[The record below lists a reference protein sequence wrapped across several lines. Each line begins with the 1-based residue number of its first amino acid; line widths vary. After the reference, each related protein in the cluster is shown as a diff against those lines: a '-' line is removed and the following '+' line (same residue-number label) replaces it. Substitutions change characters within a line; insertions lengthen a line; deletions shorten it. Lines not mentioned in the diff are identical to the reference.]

1 MMKRKQF
8 LKPLFLLCAL
18 LVGGL
23 NSVWGQTAETIAS
36 FVAATYNGGTTNG
49 WQVNADYAT
58 AGGGYYLLTAS
69 NKVITTPSINWG
81 KYSNVTITIKA
92 RTYGGPSDAEKKI
105 SVMQG
110 TAELTSYSPSKTSLT
125 NSSELEISPSGN
137 GSLTISCPNASNNK
151 GSGVSEITIKGIS
164 ISDVETCATPTFS
177 PAAGAVKEG
186 TKVTISSTT
195 EGATIYY
202 TTDGTTPTTSSTQG
216 TTVTINEACTV
227 NAIAVKEGMDN
238 SAVATAKYTIVTP
251 VPGYVIDF
259 ESSLDSYVDWTISNA
274 EIATGEINAHSGTY
288 YATTGGKGKVSFQ
301 TKEKIELPGT
311 FTCYI
316 SKTGTNTNANS
327 KWYVQVSEDGTTWT
341 DVNTPHAA
349 GDGVTAGTWYE
360 ITANLDSY
368 SNVYVRLYYDGTTAI
383 RTVDDITLTM
393 RDPNA
398 KATPTVTINAT
409 GLTTDIAGET
419 DVAAGTLTATVTSG
433 ETNVDNPSITWNS
446 SEPTVA
452 TIDATGAVTLKT
464 VGTTTITATFAGNDN
479 YNEATATYELKVTDS
494 KAKGGVNNPYT
505 VAEAIAATPAT
516 GTSDNVYIKGIVSA
530 FYKTSITG
538 DGTNYRYYISD
549 DGTTTNQLLVYKGK
563 GLNNVAFDRDD
574 DLLIGD
580 EVIILGGLTTYESAP
595 EVASGNYIVSLNREK
610 DDATIVV
617 SDADVAYGTTYTLD
631 DSEFKSGDITL
642 TSSNEAVA
650 TVEGLV
656 ITTVAVGTT
665 TITVETAENDYY
677 NAGSETFTLTVT
689 APEGKTTAAVNGFN
703 KVTTTAGITDGDYL
717 IVYEAGNVAF
727 NGGLK
732 DLDVKSNTIPVT
744 IADEVIEATETTK
757 AAIFTINTAAGTLKN
772 KSGKYVY
779 ANTYG
784 NRLDISE
791 TAPNFTNTF
800 SIDNNGDAVIGVKFT
815 DGTVTMRYNKASDQA
830 RFRYYKS
837 GQQAIQLY
845 KLEEADITVTLN
857 ASGYASYC
865 SEYPLDFT
873 NAEADGYSAWQIT
886 AVDGSDITFEQITG
900 SVKGGTGVLLKG
912 EAGATITL
920 TSVASE
926 TELTGNKLKGT
937 LAPTYIAANEYY
949 GLSGKKFVKIK
960 AGTVKAGKAI
970 LPISASN
977 GAPELNMIFSGE
989 GTTGIR
995 SIDNGQLTIDNVYYD
1010 LSGRRVAE
1018 PTKGVYI
1025 VNGKKVVIK

>member
-1 MMKRKQF
+1 MMKRKQL

-23 NSVWGQTAETIAS
+23 NSVWAEEVT
-36 FVAATYNGGTTNG
+36 FDFNDYKGKGTTSSGSEYTMVKDDVSIGNNKFYGNNSYAHFYANG
-49 WQVNADYAT
+49 TITITPA
-58 AGGGYYLLTAS
+58 AG
-69 NKVITTPSINWG
+69 
-81 KYSNVTITIKA
+81 VTITQVVITA
-92 RTYGGPSDAEKKI
+92 SSSSYNGYQSNGTITASDGEV
-105 SVMQG
+105 SGEG
-110 TAELTSYSPSKTSLT
+110 TTITWTGSATSAFTL
-125 NSSELEISPSGN
+125 
-137 GSLTISCPNASNNK
+137 SNNK
-151 GSGVSEITIKGIS
+151 QIRWTS
-164 ISDVETCATPTFS
+164 IVVTYTRSSTPTCATPTFS
-177 PAAGAVKEG
+177 PAAGAVTEG
-186 TKVTISSTT
+186 TKVTISST

-202 TTDGTTPTTSSTQG
+202 TTDGSTPTTSSTQG
-216 TTVTINEACTV
+216 TSVTINEACTV
-227 NAIAVKEGMDN
+227 KAIAVKDGMDN
-238 SAVATAKYTIVTP
+238 SAVAAAEYTIVTP
-251 VPGYVIDF
+251 VSGYVIDF
-259 ESSLDSYVDWTISNA
+259 ESDLNLYADWTITNLTKSN
-274 EIATGEINAHSGTY
+274 ETITAHGGTY
-288 YATTGGKGKVSFQ
+288 FAKTNGTNTASVV

-316 SKTGTNTNANS
+316 SKIGTNTNSSSNW
-327 KWYVQVSEDGTTWT
+327 KVQVSEDGSSWTVVTT
-341 DVNTPHAA
+341 HAA
-349 GDGVTAGTWYE
+349 AANVTAGTWYE
-360 ITANLDSY
+360 ITANLESY
-368 SNVYVRLYYDGTTAI
+368 SNVYVRLYYDGTSAV

-398 KATPTVTINAT
+398 KATPTVTIDAT
-409 GLTTDIAGET
+409 GLTTTDMAGAT
-419 DVAAGTLTATVTSG
+419 DVAAGTLTATVASG
-433 ETNVDNPSITWNS
+433 ETTITSPAVTWNS
-446 SEPTVA
+446 SNTAVA
-452 TIDATGAVTLKT
+452 TIDASTGAVTLKH
-464 VGTTTITATFAGNDN
+464 VGTTTITAVFAGNDN
-479 YNEATATYELKVTDS
+479 YNEATATYELTVTDS
-494 KAKGGVNNPYT
+494 YAKGGVNNPYT

-530 FYKTSITG
+530 FYNTSITG
-538 DGTNYRYYISD
+538 DGSDYRYYISD

-580 EVIILGGLTTYESAP
+580 EVTILGGLTTYQSAP

-617 SDADVAYGTTYTLD
+617 SDAVVPYGTTYTLD
-631 DSEFKSGDITL
+631 DSKFKSGDITL
-642 TSSNEAVA
+642 KSSNTAVA
-650 TVEGLV
+650 TVKGLV

-665 TITVETAENDYY
+665 IITVETAENDYY

-717 IVYEAGNVAF
+717 IVYETGKVAF
-727 NGGLK
+727 NGGLET
-732 DLDVKSNTIPVT
+732 LDAEKNTIAVT
-744 IADEVIEATETTK
+744 IADDVIEATETTR
-757 AAIFTINTAAGTLKN
+757 AAVFTINTTAGTLLS

-800 SIDNNGDAVIGVKFT
+800 SIENNGDAVIGVTFT
-815 DGTVTMRYNKASDQA
+815 GGTVTMRYNKASDQA

-873 NAEADGYSAWQIT
+873 NAEANGYSAWQIT
-886 AVDGSDITFEQITG
+886 AVNGSDITFEQITG
-900 SVKGGTGVLLKG
+900 TVKGGTGVLLKG
-912 EAGATITL
+912 EANAKITL

-926 TELTGNKLKGT
+926 TELTGNKLEGT
-937 LAPTYIAANEYY
+937 LAPTNIAANEYY
-949 GLSGKKFVKIK
+949 GLSGQKFVKIK

-995 SIDNGQLTIDNVYYD
+995 SIENGQLTIDNVYYD

>member
-1 MMKRKQF
+1 MKRKQL

-23 NSVWGQTAETIAS
+23 NSAWGQTAETIAS

-92 RTYGGPSDAEKKI
+92 RTYGGPSDDEKKI

-202 TTDGTTPTTSSTQG
+202 TTDGSTPTTSSTQG
-216 TTVTINEACTV
+216 TTVTINEACTIK
-227 NAIAVKEGMDN
+227 AIAVKDGMDN

-274 EIATGEINAHSGTY
+274 VIATGGITAHGGTY
-288 YATTGGKGKVSFQ
+288 YATTGGKEKVSFQ

-316 SKTGTNTNANS
+316 SKIGTNTNANS

-341 DVNTPHAA
+341 DVNTHAA
-349 GDGVTAGTWYE
+349 GANVTAGTWDE

-398 KATPTVTINAT
+398 KATPTVTIDAT
-409 GLTTDIAGET
+409 GLTTTDMAGAT
-419 DVAAGTLTATVTSG
+419 DVAAGTLTATVASG
-433 ETNVDNPSITWNS
+433 ETTITSPAVTWNS
-446 SEPTVA
+446 SYTAVA
-452 TIDATGAVTLKT
+452 TIDASTGAVTLKH
-464 VGTTTITATFAGNDN
+464 VGTTTITATFAGNND
-479 YNEATATYELKVTDS
+479 YNEATATYELTVTDS
-494 KAKGGVNNPYT
+494 YAKGGVNNPYT
-505 VAEAIAATPAT
+505 VAEAIAATPET
-516 GTSDNVYIKGIVSA
+516 VTSDNVYIKGIVSA
-530 FYKTSITG
+530 FYNTSITG
-538 DGTNYRYYISD
+538 DGSDYRYYISD

-595 EVASGNYIVSLNREK
+595 EVASGNYIVSLKREK
-610 DDATIVV
+610 KDATIVV
-617 SDADVAYGTTYTLD
+617 SDTEVAYGATYTLD

-642 TSSNEAVA
+642 KSSNTAVA
-650 TVEGLV
+650 TVKGLV

-677 NAGSETFTLTVT
+677 NAGSKEFTLTVT

-703 KVTTTAGITDGDYL
+703 KVTTTAGITDGAYL
-717 IVYEAGNVAF
+717 IVYEDGNVAF
-727 NGGLK
+727 NGGLET
-732 DLDVKSNTIPVT
+732 LDAVGNTIAVEINDNT
-744 IADEVIEATETTK
+744 IAANDDTK
-757 AAIFTINTAAGTLKN
+757 AAIFTINTAAGTLKS
-772 KSGKYVY
+772 KSGKYIGVSSNSNGLKQTDD
-779 ANTYG
+779 ASTY
-784 NRLDISE
+784 SH
-791 TAPNFTNTF
+791 TF
-800 SIDNNGDAVIGVKFT
+800 AIDNGNAVISAVFEGS
-815 DGTVTMRYNKASDQA
+815 TMKLSYNSGSGQE

-837 GQQAIQLY
+837 GQQPIQLY

-873 NAEADGYSAWQIT
+873 NAEDNGYSAWQIT

-920 TSVASE
+920 TSVAST
-926 TELTGNKLKGT
+926 TELTDNKLEGT
-937 LAPTYIAANEYY
+937 LAPTNIAANEYY

>member
-1 MMKRKQF
+1 MKRKQL

-23 NSVWGQTAETIAS
+23 NSAWGQDAETIAS

-49 WQVNADYAT
+49 WNVEASYAT
-58 AGGGYYLLTAS
+58 AGGGYYQLTAS
-69 NKVITTPSINWG
+69 DKVITTPSIDWG

-92 RTYGGPSDAEKKI
+92 RTYGGPTDDQKKI

-110 TAELTSYSPSKTSLT
+110 TAELTSYSPSGTSLT
-125 NSSELEISPSGN
+125 NSSELGISPLGN

-164 ISDVETCATPTFS
+164 VSDVETCATPTFS
-177 PAAGAVKEG
+177 PAAGAVTEG
-186 TKVTISSTT
+186 TEVTISSTT

-202 TTDGTTPTTSSTQG
+202 TTDGSTPTTSSTQG
-216 TTVTINEACTV
+216 TSVTINEACTLK
-227 NAIAVKEGMDN
+227 AIAVKKDMDN
-238 SAVATAKYTIVTP
+238 SAVATAEYTIAQIIN
-251 VPGYVIDF
+251 GYTIDF

-274 EIATGEINAHSGTY
+274 VIATGTITAHGGTY
-288 YATTGGKGKVSFQ
+288 YATTGGKEKVSFQ

-316 SKTGTNTNANS
+316 SKIGTNTNANS

-341 DVNTPHAA
+341 DVNTHAA
-349 GDGVTAGTWYE
+349 GANVTAGTWDE

-398 KATPTVTINAT
+398 KATPTVTIDAT
-409 GLTTDIAGET
+409 GLTTTDMAGAT
-419 DVAAGTLTATVTSG
+419 DVAAGTLTATVASG
-433 ETNVDNPSITWNS
+433 ETTITSPAVTWNS
-446 SEPTVA
+446 SNTAVA
-452 TIDATGAVTLKT
+452 TIDASTGAVTLKH
-464 VGTTTITATFAGNDN
+464 VGTTIITAAFAGNDN
-479 YNEATATYELKVTDS
+479 YNEATATYELTVIDS
-494 KAKGGVNNPYT
+494 YAKGGVNNPYT

-530 FYKTSITG
+530 FYNTSITG
-538 DGTNYRYYISD
+538 DDSNYRYYISD

-580 EVIILGGLTTYESAP
+580 EVTILGGLTTYQSAP

-617 SDADVAYGTTYTLD
+617 SDAVVPYGTTYTLD
-631 DSEFKSGDITL
+631 DSKFKSGDITL
-642 TSSNEAVA
+642 KSSNTAVA
-650 TVEGLV
+650 TVKGLV

-665 TITVETAENDYY
+665 IITVETAENDYY

-717 IVYEAGNVAF
+717 IVYEDGNVAF

-732 DLDVKSNTIPVT
+732 DLDVKSNTISVT

-757 AAIFTINTAAGTLKN
+757 AAVFTINTTAGTLLS
-772 KSGKYVY
+772 KSGNYIGANKYE
-779 ANTYG
+779 NSL
-784 NRLDISE
+784 RQSE
-791 TAPNFTNTF
+791 NESDFVNSF
-800 SIDNNGDAVIGVKFT
+800 SIDNNGDAVIGVTFT

-830 RFRYYKS
+830 RFRYYKP

-912 EAGATITL
+912 EAGATIKL
-920 TSVASE
+920 TSVAS
-926 TELTGNKLKGT
+926 TIELTDNKLVGT
-937 LAPTYIAANEYY
+937 LAPTNIAANEYY
-949 GLSGKKFVKIK
+949 GLSGQKFVKIK